1 MRSRPPPPPAPA
13 PPHVETRPHHA
24 HHLHRPRGQV
34 GGALAARLQ
43 SLGHAVTLAA
53 RDPHAESV
61 RKALARNA
69 DMRVAEPLAAVHAA
83 DIVFLATPFA
93 ANGEAL
99 APVTGALKGRCWS
112 IAPTPSARA

>member
-1 MRSRPPPPPAPA
+1 
-13 PPHVETRPHHA
+13 
-24 HHLHRPRGQV
+24 
-34 GGALAARLQ
+34 
-43 SLGHAVTLAA
+43 LAA